1 MAEFVGPNDCSD
13 TKLSLT
19 NKRFWIDDEPGLA
32 LRSQHIVPVKILMDE
47 NLPPL
52 GFSESIESLKRSTE

>member
-19 NKRFWIDDEPGLA
+19 NKRFWIDEEPGLT
-32 LRSQHIVPVKILMDE
+32 LGSQHIVPVKILMDK
-47 NLPPL
+47 NLLAL
-52 GFSESIESLKRSTE
+52 GFS

>member
-19 NKRFWIDDEPGLA
+19 NKSFWIDDEPGLT
-32 LRSQHIVPVKILMDE
+32 LGSQHIVPVKILMDK
-47 NLPPL
+47 NLLAL
-52 GFSESIESLKRSTE
+52 GFSECIESLKRSTE